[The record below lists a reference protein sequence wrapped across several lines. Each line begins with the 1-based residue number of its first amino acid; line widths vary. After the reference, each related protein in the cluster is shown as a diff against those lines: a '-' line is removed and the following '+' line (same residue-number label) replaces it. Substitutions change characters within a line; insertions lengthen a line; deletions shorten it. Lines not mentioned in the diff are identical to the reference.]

1 VESEGHASR
10 RNAAHISTVMWPRCV
25 GSCREAEAQAR
36 SRSSSWTGVSRAA
49 RRTVHRSGSA
59 VSWTRHI
66 MPRSGARAAPASP
79 REEPHAFHW
88 KMRRGAVVWGR
99 YARRPAVTSWQIS
112 VRFSANRVA
121 NG

>member
-1 VESEGHASR
+1 VESEGRASR
-10 RNAAHISTVMWPRCV
+10 DDAAHISTVMWPRCV

-79 REEPHAFHW
+79 REET
-88 KMRRGAVVWGR
+88 
-99 YARRPAVTSWQIS
+99 ARLSLKNAPWADGVGPLRPAAGRHVL
-112 VRFSANRVA
+112 
-121 NG
+121 